1 MDVAVALPIRSWPE
15 GRPWSFR
22 EIASYAEEA
31 DSLGYDAVWAMD
43 HFMVEGPVPSAGPDP
58 FVLLSYLAARTR
70 HVRLG
75 TLVACAAFRSPAQLA
90 REACFLNEASGGR
103 HVLGVG
109 AGSRE
114 AEFEKLGLPFD
125 HRVSRL
131 EESLEV
137 LAPLLSGE
145 EIDYQG
151 RYLSLRGARI
161 HGGARPRLLVAG
173 AGPRMLSLAARFGDL
188 WNGGGRDE
196 LFADQVSAL
205 RLVEHQLGRAPGS
218 VRTTRRLQALILSG
232 PASAWD
238 GKGPVDHNTVVG
250 DVDQVTAR
258 AAEYMRA
265 GCDELI
271 LHFAGTMWANYA
283 PRQLELG
290 AQVVARIRA
299 LTGHEAP

>member
-1 MDVAVALPIRSWPE
+1 MEVGVALPIRNWPE

-43 HFMVEGPVPSAGPDP
+43 HFLVEGPVPSAGPDP
-58 FVLLSYLAARTR
+58 FVLLSYLAGRTR
-70 HVRLG
+70 NVRLG
-75 TLVACAAFRSPAQLA
+75 TLVACVAFRSPAQLA
-90 REACFLNEASGGR
+90 REARFLNEASGGR

-114 AEFEKLGLPFD
+114 AEFETLGLPFD

-131 EESLEV
+131 EESLQV

-145 EIDYQG
+145 EVDFEG
-151 RYLSLRGARI
+151 RYLNLRGARI
-161 HGGARPRLLVAG
+161 HGGARPRLLIAG
-173 AGPRMLSLAARFGDL
+173 AGPRMLSIAARFADA

-196 LFADQVSAL
+196 LFTDQVSAL
-205 RLVEHQLGRAPGS
+205 RSAERDVGRAPGS
-218 VRTTRRLQALILSG
+218 VRTTRRLQALILPGGASSSDGEG
-232 PASAWD
+232 PLD
-238 GKGPVDHNTVVG
+238 QNTVVG
-250 DVDQVTAR
+250 DVDEVAAR

-271 LHFAGTMWANYA
+271 LHFAGTMWSNYA
-283 PRQLELG
+283 PEQLELG
-290 AQVVARIRA
+290 AQVTGRIRA
-299 LTGHEAP
+299 LAGQAT